1 MISMYELKLGNE
13 KLEALKFL
21 LENTRDLATALQGLD
36 VSGLKNETA
45 DLKETIA
52 KATVINQNLKE
63 LREHLENNDFS
74 TLLAA
79 YNEAKPRLDGFSE
92 KMNDFDEKYAKIEGA
107 VTNLPE
113 IKTKIEQAAQL
124 LENALP
130 TLTAKI
136 DEFNEKLA
144 QGQTK
149 LDQTS
154 QDFEVKYGEL
164 VTLKSELE
172 TLKGEINTLLLQGV
186 INDTQTATTTTFSS
200 VKIKA
205 ELDALKG
212 QIPDTANLLTSEAAE
227 QTYAK
232 KTDIP
237 DVSAKLDTATA
248 ETTYAKKIE
257 IPNVSGFLKNEV
269 AEQTYMKKGEIP
281 NIEGLPT
288 MEKIE
293 QTFAKKDDVNLSL
306 ATKLG
311 KNEKASDSAM
321 LEGNAASTFVKADSV
336 SSEATANKIV
346 KRSEDGSIYAKAVNS
361 EKLNLS
367 SAVEDGA
374 LAVNSTVLFSENG
387 SELVRKA
394 SVSKLKE
401 LVKTEVNLS
410 EYIKKT
416 DADNAYAPKD
426 QTSVNQNIIQI
437 SGRALDLGQ
446 SGINFAAD
454 GANGLEITAQASAT
468 GKSGYIV
475 VSNTSSSTTYG
486 ANCVVHG
493 KKPQEAEII
502 LSYFVQ
508 SPSKIHLSY
517 TASDNSISED
527 LIEITQNGEK
537 KIILSKAFT
546 EIPATTYTQ
555 KVANSYS
562 LEGANIKKIVNS
574 QFNGHTKIASV
585 LFPSVVEVGEGVFNN
600 CPNLSYVSL
609 PNLKTAGRWCF
620 SKIGVKELSLP
631 NLTTIDSYYNFTEN
645 PNLETLIIP
654 KAVFT
659 REARIGSSCPKLKK
673 IVCKQG
679 MASVIK
685 TGLSNAGQWE
695 MVGKIQFEEV

>member
-1 MISMYELKLGNE
+1 MSKEFTQICREIL
-13 KLEALKFL
+13 
-21 LENTRDLATALQGLD
+21 DLADWIKSNAANFSILETTTA
-36 VSGLKNETA
+36 E
-45 DLKETIA
+45 LKETIA
-52 KATVINQNLKE
+52 KATLVNQNLKE

-107 VTNLPE
+107 LTNLPE

-154 QDFEVKYGEL
+154 QDFEAKYGEL

-227 QTYAK
+227 QTYSK
-232 KTDIP
+232 KTDVP
-237 DVSAKLDTATA
+237 DVSAKLDAVTA

-257 IPNVSGFLKNEV
+257 IPSVAGFLKTKV

-288 MEKIE
+288 MEKID

-346 KRSEDGSIYAKAVNS
+346 KRSEDGAIYAKAVNS

-401 LVKTEVNLS
+401 LIKTEVNLS

-416 DADNAYAPKD
+416 DADNNYLSKTAKASDSAKLGGLAAQSYAQKQELP
-426 QTSVNQNIIQI
+426 
-437 SGRALDLGQ
+437 
-446 SGINFAAD
+446 NFAEYLTETAADQKYVQKGGNNSGDIVSFNAD
-454 GANGLEITAQASAT
+454 GGYIKRANGHITQIAVLTKDRIRTLIGSHSDEQYLQLPLPIDFPNDVLTINYTYFVDSDKALSL
-468 GKSGYIV
+468 GNRSFEELKQSSVLYKNPPLKI
-475 VSNTSSSTTYG
+475 NTVFSKRPKNKLICSFYLREGQNTTYQEVEG
-486 ANCVVHG
+486 SFIGLNELLKKLIDRSMSAN
-493 KKPQEAEII
+493 
-502 LSYFVQ
+502 L
-508 SPSKIHLSY
+508 
-517 TASDNSISED
+517 
-527 LIEITQNGEK
+527 
-537 KIILSKAFT
+537 T
-546 EIPATTYTQ
+546 E
-555 KVANSYS
+555 
-562 LEGANIKKIVNS
+562 KIV
-574 QFNGHTKIASV
+574 FT
-585 LFPSVVEVGEGVFNN
+585 VEG
-600 CPNLSYVSL
+600 Y
-609 PNLKTAGRWCF
+609 
-620 SKIGVKELSLP
+620 
-631 NLTTIDSYYNFTEN
+631 
-645 PNLETLIIP
+645 
-654 KAVFT
+654 
-659 REARIGSSCPKLKK
+659 
-673 IVCKQG
+673 
-679 MASVIK
+679 
-685 TGLSNAGQWE
+685 
-695 MVGKIQFEEV
+695 

>member
-21 LENTRDLATALQGLD
+21 LENTRDLTTALQGLD

-79 YNEAKPRLDGFSE
+79 YNEAKPKLDGFSE
-92 KMNDFDEKYAKIEGA
+92 KMSNFDEKYAKIEGA

-136 DEFNEKLA
+136 DEFNQKLA

-154 QDFEVKYGEL
+154 QDFEAKYGEL

-212 QIPDTANLLTSEAAE
+212 QIPDTSNLLTSEAVE

-232 KTDIP
+232 KEDIP
-237 DVSAKLDTATA
+237 DVSGKLDAVTA

-257 IPNVSGFLKNEV
+257 IPSVAGFLKTEV

-288 MEKIE
+288 MERIE

-311 KNEKASDSAM
+311 KNEQASDSAM
-321 LEGNAASTFVKADSV
+321 LEGNAASAFVKTVDV

-346 KRSEDGSIYAKAVNS
+346 KRAEDGGIYASAVNTAR
-361 EKLNLS
+361 LNLNS
-367 SAVEDGA
+367 SVEDGA
-374 LAVNSTVLFSENG
+374 LATNSTVLFSESG

-394 SVSKLKE
+394 SMGKLKSLIAPDLSSYLPKNATAEDSKKLGGILAKNYAQKNE
-401 LVKTEVNLS
+401 LPNL
-410 EYIKKT
+410 
-416 DADNAYAPKD
+416 ADYLTQSAADERYAPKG
-426 QTSVNQNIIQI
+426 
-437 SGRALDLGQ
+437 SGSQDEVSLSAKGGYIKR
-446 SGINFAAD
+446 
-454 GANGLEITAQASAT
+454 ANGFITQIKVLEKNDLMQLASNLPYGQKHILPLALPIDFPNGVLNFRYDYFIEAAT
-468 GKSGYIV
+468 RGY
-475 VSNTSSSTTYG
+475 SNAEPNHL
-486 ANCVVHG
+486 ANS
-493 KKPQEAEII
+493 
-502 LSYFVQ
+502 SYFYAIYPPLIRAVFSTNEKKKIKCYFYCYNQARSKYEPCNSVQ
-508 SPSKIHLSY
+508 NLLI
-517 TASDNSISED
+517 DNSNESSQQYTKEKIM
-527 LIEITQNGEK
+527 LTIEG
-537 KIILSKAFT
+537 
-546 EIPATTYTQ
+546 Y
-555 KVANSYS
+555 
-562 LEGANIKKIVNS
+562 
-574 QFNGHTKIASV
+574 
-585 LFPSVVEVGEGVFNN
+585 
-600 CPNLSYVSL
+600 
-609 PNLKTAGRWCF
+609 
-620 SKIGVKELSLP
+620 
-631 NLTTIDSYYNFTEN
+631 
-645 PNLETLIIP
+645 
-654 KAVFT
+654 
-659 REARIGSSCPKLKK
+659 
-673 IVCKQG
+673 
-679 MASVIK
+679 
-685 TGLSNAGQWE
+685 
-695 MVGKIQFEEV
+695 

>member
-92 KMNDFDEKYAKIEGA
+92 KMNGFDEKYAKIEGA
-107 VTNLPE
+107 VANLPE

-200 VKIKA
+200 AKIKA

-257 IPNVSGFLKNEV
+257 IPSVAGFLKTEV

-293 QTFAKKDDVNLSL
+293 QTFAKKDDVTLSL
-306 ATKLG
+306 ATKLD

-321 LEGNAASTFVKADSV
+321 LEGNAANAFVKTTEV
-336 SSEATANKIV
+336 SSEASPNKIV
-346 KRSEDGSIYAKAVNS
+346 KRGEDGSIYAKAINS

-367 SAVEDGA
+367 STVEDGA
-374 LAVNSTVLFSENG
+374 LVANSTVLFSENG

-401 LVKTEVNLS
+401 LIKTEVNLS

-416 DADNAYAPKD
+416 DADNAYLGKTAKASDSAKLGGLAAQSYAQKTELPNFAEYLTKTAAD
-426 QTSVNQNIIQI
+426 QKYVLKEGNNGGDIVSFNADGGYIKRANGHITQI
-437 SGRALDLGQ
+437 AILTKGRIHTLTGGQ
-446 SGINFAAD
+446 SDAQYIHLPLPIDFPNGVLTINYTYFIDSDRAISSGNPSFD
-454 GANGLEITAQASAT
+454 RLKQSSALY
-468 GKSGYIV
+468 KNYPLRI
-475 VSNTSSSTTYG
+475 NTVFS
-486 ANCVVHG
+486 
-493 KKPQEAEII
+493 KKPKNKLICSFYWHYETYKEYKEVNGGFLALNDLLKTLTDGSVSAE
-502 LSYFVQ
+502 L
-508 SPSKIHLSY
+508 
-517 TASDNSISED
+517 
-527 LIEITQNGEK
+527 
-537 KIILSKAFT
+537 T
-546 EIPATTYTQ
+546 E
-555 KVANSYS
+555 
-562 LEGANIKKIVNS
+562 KIV
-574 QFNGHTKIASV
+574 FT
-585 LFPSVVEVGEGVFNN
+585 VEG
-600 CPNLSYVSL
+600 Y
-609 PNLKTAGRWCF
+609 
-620 SKIGVKELSLP
+620 
-631 NLTTIDSYYNFTEN
+631 
-645 PNLETLIIP
+645 
-654 KAVFT
+654 
-659 REARIGSSCPKLKK
+659 
-673 IVCKQG
+673 
-679 MASVIK
+679 
-685 TGLSNAGQWE
+685 
-695 MVGKIQFEEV
+695 

>member
-1 MISMYELKLGNE
+1 MSKEFTQICREIL
-13 KLEALKFL
+13 
-21 LENTRDLATALQGLD
+21 DLADWIKSNAANFSILETTTA
-36 VSGLKNETA
+36 E
-45 DLKETIA
+45 LKETIA
-52 KATVINQNLKE
+52 KATLVNQNLKE

-107 VTNLPE
+107 LTNLPE

-154 QDFEVKYGEL
+154 QDFEAKYGEL

-232 KTDIP
+232 KTDVP
-237 DVSAKLDTATA
+237 DVSAKLDAVTA

-257 IPNVSGFLKNEV
+257 IPSVAGFLKTKV

-288 MEKIE
+288 MEKID

-346 KRSEDGSIYAKAVNS
+346 KRSEDGAIYAKAVNS

-401 LVKTEVNLS
+401 LIKTEVNLS

-416 DADNAYAPKD
+416 DADNNYLSKTAKASDSAKLGGLAAQSYAQKQELP
-426 QTSVNQNIIQI
+426 
-437 SGRALDLGQ
+437 
-446 SGINFAAD
+446 NFAEYLTETAADQKYVQKGGNNSGDIVSFNAD
-454 GANGLEITAQASAT
+454 GGYIKRANGHITQIAVLTKDRIRTLIGSHSDEQYLQLPLPIDFPNDVLTINYTYFVDSDKALSL
-468 GKSGYIV
+468 GNRSFEELKQSSVLYKNPPLKI
-475 VSNTSSSTTYG
+475 NTVFSKRPKNKLICSFYLREGQNTTYQEVEG
-486 ANCVVHG
+486 SFIGLNELLKKLIDRSMSAN
-493 KKPQEAEII
+493 
-502 LSYFVQ
+502 L
-508 SPSKIHLSY
+508 
-517 TASDNSISED
+517 
-527 LIEITQNGEK
+527 
-537 KIILSKAFT
+537 T
-546 EIPATTYTQ
+546 E
-555 KVANSYS
+555 
-562 LEGANIKKIVNS
+562 KIV
-574 QFNGHTKIASV
+574 FT
-585 LFPSVVEVGEGVFNN
+585 VEG
-600 CPNLSYVSL
+600 Y
-609 PNLKTAGRWCF
+609 
-620 SKIGVKELSLP
+620 
-631 NLTTIDSYYNFTEN
+631 
-645 PNLETLIIP
+645 
-654 KAVFT
+654 
-659 REARIGSSCPKLKK
+659 
-673 IVCKQG
+673 
-679 MASVIK
+679 
-685 TGLSNAGQWE
+685 
-695 MVGKIQFEEV
+695 

>member
-1 MISMYELKLGNE
+1 MSKEFTQICREIL
-13 KLEALKFL
+13 
-21 LENTRDLATALQGLD
+21 DLADWIKSNAANFSILETTTA
-36 VSGLKNETA
+36 E
-45 DLKETIA
+45 LKETIA
-52 KATVINQNLKE
+52 KATALNQNLKE
-63 LREHLENNDFS
+63 LRAHLENNDFS
-74 TLLAA
+74 ALLTA

-92 KMNDFDEKYAKIEGA
+92 KMNGFDEKYAKIEGA
-107 VTNLPE
+107 VANLPE

-149 LDQTS
+149 LEQTS
-154 QDFEVKYGEL
+154 QDFEAKYGEL

-237 DVSAKLDTATA
+237 DVSDKLDAATA

-257 IPNVSGFLKNEV
+257 IPSVAGFLKTEV

-321 LEGNAASTFVKADSV
+321 LDGNGANAFVKVADV
-336 SSEATANKIV
+336 SSEASPNKIV
-346 KRSEDGSIYAKAVNS
+346 KRGEDGGIYAKAVNS

-367 SAVEDGA
+367 STVEDGA
-374 LAVNSTVLFSENG
+374 LAANSTVLFSENS

-416 DADNAYAPKD
+416 DADRVYIKT
-426 QTSVNQNIIQI
+426 TSSGGISI
-437 SGRALDLGQ
+437 SGD
-446 SGINFAAD
+446 I
-454 GANGLEITAQASAT
+454 
-468 GKSGYIV
+468 
-475 VSNTSSSTTYG
+475 
-486 ANCVVHG
+486 
-493 KKPQEAEII
+493 EA
-502 LSYFVQ
+502 
-508 SPSKIHLSY
+508 K
-517 TASDNSISED
+517 
-527 LIEITQNGEK
+527 
-537 KIILSKAFT
+537 
-546 EIPATTYTQ
+546 
-555 KVANSYS
+555 SYS
-562 LEGANIKKIVNS
+562 LKEAAADSLATSTSEIVFRQSSASPNNTLKTMSVGKLKDLLGIISSEASLTAEVSKNKNGYIKLS
-574 QFNGHTKIASV
+574 NGLILQWGSTNRAASYIDYTS
-585 LFPSVVEVGEGVFNN
+585 PSNFTAFATAFLNTVFNISLTVMSDLEYASN
-600 CPNLSYVSL
+600 SMSSGNLDLFV
-609 PNLKTAGRWCF
+609 
-620 SKIGVKELSLP
+620 
-631 NLTTIDSYYNFTEN
+631 
-645 PNLETLIIP
+645 
-654 KAVFT
+654 
-659 REARIGSSCPKLKK
+659 
-673 IVCKQG
+673 
-679 MASVIK
+679 
-685 TGLSNAGQWE
+685 GQWTKKG
-695 MVGKIQFEEV
+695 MYITSMSPIPPQVTSSDSRSLKIKYFAIGY